1 MVPHPFAH
9 VQVAASRAV
18 RAAAAGCALALLT
31 MPLLSGCGVAS
42 SGGAADG
49 GDAAATSATSGQ
61 PLGPTIT
68 IGVAAD
74 LPGLGYWHD
83 GSYSGFDVDVARHVA
98 KTLGYGSQ
106 QIVFVRVEPQDRA
119 AVLQDGRA
127 DMVVAGYAM
136 TDESAQAVTFAGP
149 YLETRPAVLVHDD
162 DTSLDD
168 LFATGDDR
176 MNDDREDNTE
186 HAADDATVCA
196 ATGTAMHARVASR
209 DDVTLSD
216 YDTYGR
222 CMTAL
227 MAGTVDAV
235 AGDDATLPGLA
246 RHRRESYRI
255 VADDRGDDALRY
267 GIAVRHGYDE
277 LANKIAGAL
286 RAMIDDGS
294 WRRYVDADLTPLGYR
309 TSRDLSARDVTV
321 H

>member
-1 MVPHPFAH
+1 
-9 VQVAASRAV
+9 
-18 RAAAAGCALALLT
+18 
-31 MPLLSGCGVAS
+31 MPLAGCGVAS
-42 SGGAADG
+42 NAGTADSG
-49 GDAAATSATSGQ
+49 AAATPATAGQ

-83 GSYSGFDVDVARHVA
+83 GSYSGFDVDVARHIA

-119 AVLQDGRA
+119 AVLEDGRA

-136 TDESAQAVTFAGP
+136 TDDAAQDVTFAGP

-168 LFATGDDR
+168 LFGRSGDDSDGDR
-176 MNDDREDNTE
+176 TADDR
-186 HAADDATVCA
+186 ADDAAVCV
-196 ATGTAMHARVASR
+196 ATGTAMRARFASR
-209 DDVTLSD
+209 SDVTLTGH
-216 YDTYGR
+216 DTYGQ

-246 RHRRESYRI
+246 RHRREPYRI
-255 VADDRGDDALRY
+255 VADDRGGDVLRY

-286 RAMIDDGS
+286 QTMIDDGS
-294 WRRYVDADLTPLGYR
+294 WRRYVDDDLAPLGYR
-309 TSRDLSARDVTV
+309 PSRDLTTQDVAV
-321 H
+321 R